1 MTAAPADPAA
11 PEDPG
16 TPPAGPGDTGDL
28 DLGPVQQ
35 TLLVPLWARAAE
47 TTSRLSI
54 LDDPGAVRVAAAL
67 GDRFGHFNKFAL
79 RSRIGIALRTLQFDD
94 WLRDWLAANHGGTV
108 ADVGVGLNTRFE
120 RCDDGRARWLEVDLP
135 DSMAVRERFFA
146 EGIFEADPRRETLA
160 GSVLDGEWLD
170 RLTDLP
176 APYFVCIEGV
186 LMYLPE
192 ADVRRLIDT
201 LGERLPGATLCFD
214 ALTPDGVATQSSHD
228 TLKHFEARF
237 DWGVEDV
244 KSVADWRPGLTC
256 EDAVTLKE
264 IAVRNVHRMP
274 WMLKLIGLGMSTVK
288 RRAVKAYWL
297 AKFELG

>member
-1 MTAAPADPAA
+1 MNDGD
-11 PEDPG
+11 DPG
-16 TPPAGPGDTGDL
+16 GEL
-28 DLGPVQQ
+28 DLGPVQR

-47 TTSRLSI
+47 TRSRWSI
-54 LDDPGAVRVAAAL
+54 LSDPRAVEIADSL
-67 GDRFGHFNKFAL
+67 GDTFDGFTRFAL

-94 WLRDWLAANHGGTV
+94 WLKGWLAEYPAGTV

-120 RCDDGRARWLEVDLP
+120 RCDNGSARWLEVDLP
-135 DSMAVRERFFA
+135 DSMAVRRRYFA
-146 EGIFEADPRRETLA
+146 ETDRRAMLA
-160 GSVLDGEWLD
+160 GSVLGGEWID
-170 RLTDLP
+170 RLLELP
-176 APYFVCIEGV
+176 PPYFVCIEGV
-186 LMYLPE
+186 LMYLAE
-192 ADVRRLIDT
+192 ADVRRLFDT
-201 LGERLPGATLCFD
+201 LGERLPGAALTFD
-214 ALTPDGVATQSSHD
+214 ALTPDGVATQSTHD

-237 DWGVEDV
+237 DWGVEEV
-244 KSVADWRPGLTC
+244 RSLETWRPGLRC

>member
-1 MTAAPADPAA
+1 MPNVADPA
-11 PEDPG
+11 PQNRPGDDPG
-16 TPPAGPGDTGDL
+16 EL

-47 TTSRLSI
+47 TRSRWSI
-54 LDDPGAVRVAAAL
+54 LSDPRAVEIADAL
-67 GDRFGHFNKFAL
+67 GDRFGTFNKFAL

-94 WLRDWLAANHGGTV
+94 WLKEFLRDQPDGTV

-120 RCDDGRARWLEVDLP
+120 RCDNGSARWLEVDLP
-135 DSMAVRERFFA
+135 DSMAVRRRYFA
-146 EGIFEADPRRETLA
+146 ETDRRAMLA
-160 GSVLDGEWLD
+160 GSVLDGEWID
-170 RLTDLP
+170 RLLDLP
-176 APYFVCIEGV
+176 GPYFVCIEGV

-192 ADVRRLIDT
+192 SDVRRVIDM
-201 LGERLPGATLCFD
+201 LGERLPGATLTFD
-214 ALTPDGVATQSSHD
+214 ALTPDGVATQSTHD

-244 KSVADWRPGLTC
+244 RTVADWRPGLEC
-256 EDAVTLKE
+256 RDAVTLKE
-264 IAVRNVHRMP
+264 IAVRNVDRMP

-297 AKFELG
+297 ANFEVG

>member
-1 MTAAPADPAA
+1 MTNDAEPADAPATG
-11 PEDPG
+11 EL
-16 TPPAGPGDTGDL
+16 GDGEL

-47 TTSRLSI
+47 TRSRLSI
-54 LDDPGAVRVAAAL
+54 LSDPRAVEIADAL

-94 WLRDWLAANHGGTV
+94 WLRAFLTENPGGTV

-120 RCDDGRARWLEVDLP
+120 RCDDGKSHWLEVDLP
-135 DSMAVRERFFA
+135 DSMAVRRRYFA
-146 EGIFEADPRRETLA
+146 ETDRRSMMA
-160 GSVLDGEWLD
+160 GSVLEPDWIE
-170 RLTDLP
+170 RLLDLP

-192 ADVRRLIDT
+192 EGVRRVIDM
-201 LGERLPGATLCFD
+201 LGERLPGATLTFD
-214 ALTPDGVATQSSHD
+214 ALTPDGVATQSTHD

-244 KSVADWRPGLTC
+244 RSLEDWRPGLTC

-297 AKFELG
+297 AKFRTG

>member
-1 MTAAPADPAA
+1 MTTDVQETAAD
-11 PEDPG
+11 
-16 TPPAGPGDTGDL
+16 GDAL

-47 TTSRLSI
+47 TRSRLSI
-54 LDDPGAVRVAAAL
+54 LSDPRAVEIVDAL
-67 GDRFGHFNKFAL
+67 GDRFGHFNRSAL

-94 WLRDWLAANHGGTV
+94 WLREFQSAHPGGTV

-120 RCDDGRARWLEVDLP
+120 RCDDGVSHWLEVDLP
-135 DSMAVRERFFA
+135 DSMAVRRRYFA
-146 EGIFEADPRRETLA
+146 ETDRRFMMA
-160 GSVLDGEWLD
+160 GSVLESDWID
-170 RLTDLP
+170 RLLELP
-176 APYFVCIEGV
+176 PPYFVCIEGV

-192 ADVRRLIDT
+192 GEVRRVIDM
-201 LGERLPGATLCFD
+201 LGERLPGATLTFD
-214 ALTPDGVATQSSHD
+214 ALTPQGVADQSRHD

-244 KSVADWRPGLTC
+244 RSLEGWRAGLIC

-264 IAVRNVHRMP
+264 IAVRNVSRMP
-274 WMLKLIGLGMSTVK
+274 WFLKLIGLGMSTFR

-297 AKFELG
+297 AKFQVG

>member
-1 MTAAPADPAA
+1 MTTDAEETAAAPADSSQA
-11 PEDPG
+11 DRV
-16 TPPAGPGDTGDL
+16 DGDL

-47 TTSRLSI
+47 TRSRLSI
-54 LDDPGAVRVAAAL
+54 LSDPRAAEIVDAL
-67 GDRFGHFNKFAL
+67 GDRFGHFNRFAL
-79 RSRIGIALRTLQFDD
+79 RSRVGIALRTLQFDD
-94 WLRDWLAANHGGTV
+94 WLRTFLADCAGGTV

-120 RCDDGRARWLEVDLP
+120 RCDDGAAHWLEVDLP
-135 DSMAVRERFFA
+135 DSMAVRRRFFA
-146 EGIFEADPRRETLA
+146 ETDRRAMLA
-160 GSVLDGEWLD
+160 GSVLEPGWID
-170 RLTDLP
+170 RLLDLP
-176 APYFVCIEGV
+176 PPYFVCIEGV

-192 ADVRRLIDT
+192 DDVRRLIDT
-201 LGERLPGATLCFD
+201 LGERLPGATLTFD
-214 ALTPDGVATQSSHD
+214 ALTPDGVATQSRHD

-244 KSVADWRPGLTC
+244 RTVADWRPGIVC
-256 EDAVTLKE
+256 DDAVTLKE

-297 AKFELG
+297 AKFRLG